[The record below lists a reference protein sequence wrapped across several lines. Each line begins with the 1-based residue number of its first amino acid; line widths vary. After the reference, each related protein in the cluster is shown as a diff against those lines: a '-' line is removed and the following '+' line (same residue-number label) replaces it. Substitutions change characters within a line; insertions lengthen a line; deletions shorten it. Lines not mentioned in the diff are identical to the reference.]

1 MIELSELRTL
11 SLLGGLTDKE
21 LEVVSGIA
29 EKKAYTDNAVIF
41 LEGMPGEALYVLLKG
56 KVKITKMLE
65 EGAEKEITS
74 LGAGDSFGE
83 FALLDPG
90 PRLVTVRVSE
100 MAEILII
107 KRKDAGDLMD
117 REPLIYS
124 KLVSNIARLFAA
136 RLRDSGD
143 RIKEIMRG

>member
-1 MIELSELRTL
+1 M
-11 SLLGGLTDKE
+11 SLLGGLTDRE
-21 LEVVSGIA
+21 LEVVSRIA
-29 EKKAYTDNAVIF
+29 EKKGYTDNAVIF
-41 LEGMPGEALYVLLKG
+41 LEGMPGEALYVLIKG

-65 EGAEKEITS
+65 EGAEKDIAS

-83 FALLDPG
+83 LALLDSG

-100 MAEILII
+100 MADILII
-107 KRKDAGDLMD
+107 KRKDTADLMNS
-117 REPLIYS
+117 EPLIYS
-124 KLVSNIARLFAA
+124 KLVCNIARLFAA